1 MKKLCLISLVIVL
14 GVSFILTSCGSET
27 TPPAAPTGLTCTA
40 VSHSQIDLSWNTLSG
55 YDGYKIYSCTG
66 TYCVPASL
74 VHTESGASW
83 SDTGLTPSTTY
94 RYRITAYKGAEESDY
109 SSTVSCTT
117 HDNPIPPAV
126 PVGLDC
132 TAVSTSQINLSWN
145 ASSGATGYKIY
156 RCAGTNCTPTS
167 LVYTASGTSWSNT
180 GLTPSTTYRYR
191 ITAYNTLE
199 ESDYSSIVSC
209 TTHDNPEPG
218 WDKTFGGSTYD
229 YSYSV
234 QQTSDE
240 GYIIAGRTN
249 SYGAGSGDVWL
260 IKTDYSGNETWNKTF
275 GGSSHDYGFSVR
287 QTSDEG
293 YIIVGWTDSYGA
305 GSADVWLI
313 KTDPSGNEAWN
324 KTFGGSDNDYGYSV
338 QQTSDGGYIIVGYT
352 YSYGAGNYDVWLIKT
367 DYSGN
372 ETWKKTFG
380 GSNSDFGYSVQ
391 QTSDGG
397 YIIAGRTYS
406 YGAGSYDV
414 WLIKTNS
421 LGNKTWDKTFGGSMD
436 DAGWSVQQTS
446 DGGYIITGSTDSY
459 GAGNADVWLIKTN
472 SSGNEV
478 WNKIFGGSDN
488 DYGYSVQQ
496 TSDGGY
502 IITGSTDSYGAGNAD
517 VWLIKTN
524 SSGNEAWN
532 ETFGGSSDDEGNSV
546 QQTSDGGYIVT
557 GFTGSYGA
565 GSYDVWLIKVTV

>member
-397 YIIAGRTYS
+397 YIIVGGTYS
-406 YGAGSYDV
+406 YGAGSV
-414 WLIKTNS
+414 
-421 LGNKTWDKTFGGSMD
+421 
-436 DAGWSVQQTS
+436 
-446 DGGYIITGSTDSY
+446 
-459 GAGNADVWLIKTN
+459 
-472 SSGNEV
+472 
-478 WNKIFGGSDN
+478 
-488 DYGYSVQQ
+488 
-496 TSDGGY
+496 
-502 IITGSTDSYGAGNAD
+502 
-517 VWLIKTN
+517 
-524 SSGNEAWN
+524 
-532 ETFGGSSDDEGNSV
+532 
-546 QQTSDGGYIVT
+546 
-557 GFTGSYGA
+557 
-565 GSYDVWLIKVTV
+565 DVWLIKVTA